1 MADNNHDN
9 LNYEDVNIDTTGE
22 NVNLLYEKL
31 KLKEETENAAK
42 AAEEGDQP
50 MRLDD
55 ASRVKVLS
63 PSRLVAK
70 RFFRNKLAMVGL
82 IILIILFT
90 LCFLGPLFYPYKQT
104 QKFTGIND
112 IEREY
117 AVCGEPTSF
126 VRYFLNTDE
135 KDDVRN
141 YVDSYIKDFEDNGG
155 AAIQRK
161 NAATGDIFEVR
172 KLGEDVYVL
181 YLVGGKLCSVDRF
194 TNEVTTGELPAEHK
208 SQIIAAIT
216 NAQRGDSKLELTLD
230 GHTYSIEL
238 VSKGTAN
245 VYSLF
250 PEGDPRI
257 VPGILASKLVFDSHN
272 AGETLNEEFQVAALT
287 ALYDTKEFTI
297 DGKKYTIDTSGEE
310 DLIKDEAGTVTA
322 GISQYAIRSREGKDS
337 FDIEFKSTLVAE
349 VETMI
354 DKNERDASFEYSVP
368 QLNNEG
374 QYDRDEAGNIVLVPE
389 TLNIE
394 RKEVA
399 GEVRYH
405 VSYNQRTEVW
415 SLFERPSWKHL
426 LGTDG
431 DSYDVIARIMYG
443 GRISLLV
450 GFVVVFLETI
460 LGVLMGGLAGFFGG
474 WVDTLIMRL
483 VDIFYC
489 IPTMPIMII
498 LASVFDQQQVKPYI
512 RLLWMMVVLG
522 ILGWSGIARLVRG
535 QILSL
540 REQEFMTAAEATGL
554 KTGRRIF
561 KHLVPNVMPQ
571 LIVSMTMGLGGVI
584 LLESTLSYL
593 GLGVKHPY
601 ATWGNMINSVS
612 DIESMKSYTYIW
624 IPVGVLICLAVI
636 AFNFVGD
643 GLRDAFD
650 PKMKR

>member
-1 MADNNHDN
+1 MADNNQNN

-22 NVNLLYEKL
+22 KVNLLYEKL
-31 KLKEETENAAK
+31 KLKEDAENAAK
-42 AAEEGDQP
+42 AEEGDQP

-55 ASRVKVLS
+55 AARVKVLS

-90 LCFLGPLFYPYKQT
+90 LCFLGPLFYPYRQT
-104 QKFTGIND
+104 QKFTGLNL

-155 AAIQRK
+155 VAIQKK
-161 NAATGDIFEVR
+161 NDATGDIFEVR
-172 KLGEDVYVL
+172 KLGDDVYVL
-181 YLVGGKLCSVDRF
+181 YLVGGRLCSVDRF

-208 SQIIAAIT
+208 NQIILAIA
-216 NAQRGDSKLELTLD
+216 NAKRGDSKLELTLD
-230 GHTYSIEL
+230 GRTYSVDL
-238 VSKGTAN
+238 VSKDTAN

-250 PEGDPRI
+250 PEGDARI

-272 AGETLNEEFQVAALT
+272 VVETLSDEFQVAALT
-287 ALYDTKEFTI
+287 ALYDTKEFTV

-310 DLIKDEAGTVTA
+310 DLIKDESGSVTA
-322 GISQYAIRSREGKDS
+322 GISKYAIRSRDGKDS

-349 VETMI
+349 VEKMI
-354 DKNERDASFEYSVP
+354 DANQRNSSFKYSVP
-368 QLNNEG
+368 QLNDDG
-374 QYDRDEAGNIVLVPE
+374 QYDRDEAGNVILVPE

-460 LGVLMGGLAGFFGG
+460 LGVIMGGLAGFFGG

-554 KTGRRIF
+554 KTSRRIF

-593 GLGVKHPY
+593 GLGVKHPL

-612 DIESMKSYTYIW
+612 DIEAMKSYTYIW